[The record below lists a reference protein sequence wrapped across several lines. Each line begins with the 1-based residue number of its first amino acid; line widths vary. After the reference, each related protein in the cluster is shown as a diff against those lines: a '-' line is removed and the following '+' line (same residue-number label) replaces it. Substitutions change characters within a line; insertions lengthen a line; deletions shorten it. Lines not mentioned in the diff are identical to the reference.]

1 MKKITISLL
10 LIFTL
15 SFGVAFAK
23 NDVTPNCRYK
33 GIPLYG
39 KVRIVKSFGDLK
51 VKYVET
57 FPDLK
62 VQYMTNFPAQCG
74 EWQIVDNFEDFTIEI
89 VEHFADIK
97 VKKVK
102 TFPGLE

>member
-10 LIFTL
+10 LILTL
-15 SFGVAFAK
+15 SLGVAFAK

-33 GIPLYG
+33 GVPLYG
-39 KVRIVKSFGDLK
+39 KVRIVKSFADIK
-51 VKYVET
+51 VQYVES

-62 VQYMTNFPAQCG
+62 VQYVTNFPAQCG

-89 VEHFADIK
+89 VDRFADIQ
-97 VKKVK
+97 VKKVNH
-102 TFPGLE
+102 FPGLQ